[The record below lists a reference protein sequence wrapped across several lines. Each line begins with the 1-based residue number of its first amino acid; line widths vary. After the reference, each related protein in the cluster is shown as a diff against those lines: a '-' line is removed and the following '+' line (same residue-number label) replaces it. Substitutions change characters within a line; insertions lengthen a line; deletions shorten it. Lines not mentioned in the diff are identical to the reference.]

1 MLKNLIIVLII
12 VIILAIGLNFEA
24 LFFEKENSIKK
35 TVKKVDIPVK
45 IIEKNSTPEFEF
57 KPIIQE
63 NNNTINNDS
72 NLSYEINKLLQ
83 QANLLFRNSKDIEA
97 LDLYREI
104 VQKTKNS
111 QNPKILEQFAE
122 ACIQMAFLYQIYPN
136 SDKDASIEAYELV
149 INKFENSQN
158 PKLLNLYIS
167 ATIQQSYL
175 FDNSERL
182 EVYDELIKKF
192 ENSENSDLQKKVEEL
207 LINKSFELMGKNDE
221 EAMEILDKLI
231 NKYENK
237 KSSEK
242 LPQEIEL
249 AILNNLELSIITS
262 NDDEKYVELANKY
275 LSESPDT
282 KPVLDMLEIIKNS
295 QYLDQDDAFQTWKEE
310 HKTYHFDD
318 WSFQEVRR
326 WINKMEDKE
335 TKERVTKYINAFENQ
350 KYNQKQKENNI
361 IYQTAPKT
369 YTSEA
374 STYQPYE
381 YEVDEYSEDLY

>member
-12 VIILAIGLNFEA
+12 VIILAIGLNFDE
-24 LFFEKENSIKK
+24 LFFQKEETIKE
-35 TVKKVDIPVK
+35 TLKKVDIPIESIERNATPK
-45 IIEKNSTPEFEF
+45 IELKAT
-57 KPIIQE
+57 IQE
-63 NNNTINNDS
+63 NNNTIKKKS
-72 NLSYEINKLLQ
+72 HLSYEINKLLKE
-83 QANLLFRNSKDIEA
+83 ANLLFRNSKDIEA
-97 LDLYREI
+97 LELYREI
-104 VQKTKNS
+104 VQKTKKS
-111 QNPKILEQFAE
+111 QDPQILEQFAE

-149 INKFENSQN
+149 INKFKNSQN

-175 FDNSERL
+175 FDNSERV

-192 ENSENSDLQKKVEEL
+192 ENSENSELQKKVEEL

-237 KSSEK
+237 KENEK

-282 KPVLDMLEIIKNS
+282 KPVLDMLEIIKNA
-295 QYLDQDDAFQTWKEE
+295 QYLDQDDAFNAWKEE

-318 WSFQEVRR
+318 WSFQEIRR

-335 TKERVTKYINAFENQ
+335 TQERVTKYIDAFENQ
-350 KYNQKQKENNI
+350 KYNQQQKENNSL
-361 IYQTAPKT
+361 YQTAPKT
-369 YTSEA
+369 YNNET
-374 STYQPYE
+374 STYQPYD
-381 YEVDEYSEDLY
+381 YEADEYSEDLY

>member
-1 MLKNLIIVLII
+1 MLKSLIIVLIL
-12 VIILAIGLNFEA
+12 VILLAIGLNFDA
-24 LFFEKENSIKK
+24 LFSSKEEFIQKE
-35 TVKKVDIPVK
+35 VKKVNIQREQREKSSTKKVEIKAIIPK
-45 IIEKNSTPEFEF
+45 
-57 KPIIQE
+57 E
-63 NNNTINNDS
+63 NNQTNSSN
-72 NLSYEINKLLQ
+72 NLSYEINKLLSK
-83 QANLLFRNSKDIEA
+83 ANLLFRDSKDIEA
-97 LDLYREI
+97 LELYKEI
-104 VQKTKNS
+104 IQKTQNSKN
-111 QNPKILEQFAE
+111 QKLLEQFAE

-136 SDKDASIEAYELV
+136 SDKEASIEAYGLV
-149 INKFENSQN
+149 INRFEKSQN
-158 PKLLNLYIS
+158 PKLLKLYIS

-192 ENSENSDLQKKVEEL
+192 ENSNNKELQQKVEEL
-207 LINKSFELMGKNDE
+207 LMNKSFELMGKNDE

-231 NKYENK
+231 NKYENR
-237 KSSEK
+237 KSNEK

-282 KPVLDMLEIIKNS
+282 KPILDMLEIIKNS
-295 QYLDQDDAFQTWKEE
+295 QYLDQDDAFEDWKKE
-310 HKTYHFDD
+310 HNSYHFDD

-326 WINKMEDKE
+326 WISRMEDRE

-350 KYNQKQKENNI
+350 KYNQKQKDNI
-361 IYQTAPKT
+361 VYQTSSKT
-369 YTSEA
+369 AKNSELQ
-374 STYQPYE
+374 SYIPYE